1 MLEYRLSRI
10 PMSDVHDYVKMDV
23 YVDGAGPIAYLP
35 VRSDGRLVVSASD
48 VQTQMRVFEDLYQGE
63 RS

>member
-35 VRSDGRLVVSASD
+35 VRSVDLVVSASD